1 MTDDALSNMVLDN
14 LNIRVSS
21 LEWKVDSI
29 NGQTEEINHDVSE
42 LKEDLKEVCTDMK
55 EIKDKVMK
63 NGKVR
68 RADWVQ
74 IILLIAITVIGISF
88 GLI

>member
-1 MTDDALSNMVLDN
+1 LADDALSNMVLDN
-14 LNIRVSS
+14 LNVRVSS
-21 LEWKVDSI
+21 LEWKIDSV
-29 NGQTEEINHDVSE
+29 NGQTEEIKVDVCE
-42 LKEDLKEVCTDMK
+42 LKEDLKEACSDMK

-74 IILLIAITVIGISF
+74 IILLVAITVIGISF